1 MKNPV
6 LNFLCLFL
14 DRILY
19 FMTFKPNAQESSK
32 EDKNANSYEVSLFK
46 KGDLLEVPRTL
57 FVHFGIYLGD
67 NKVAHLMPDI
77 LPAFSSDKSH
87 IQQVVTNKR
96 LIMGVIA
103 KMASVR
109 VDSVQNFAYGGTILI
124 NHMDHRVTSK
134 PLPPEEI
141 VKRAEK
147 LVGVT
152 EYSLLWDNCEHFV
165 NDCRYGIPLSFQ
177 TDQFCETV
185 KKIIRDRR
193 SILLSAAIGTASV
206 LYMGFGLCTI
216 LPNFFISFTLWMAS

>member
-6 LNFLCLFL
+6 LTLLFL
-14 DRILY
+14 FWDRILY

-32 EDKNANSYEVSLFK
+32 EAKNANSYEVSLLK
-46 KGDLLEVPRTL
+46 NGDLLEVPRTL

-77 LPAFSSDKSH
+77 LPAFTSDKSH

-109 VDSVQNFAYGGTILI
+109 VDSVQDFAYGGTIII

-134 PLPPEEI
+134 PLPTDEI

-165 NDCRYGIPLSFQ
+165 NDCRYGVPVSFQ
-177 TDQFCETV
+177 TDQGQAQ
-185 KKIIRDRR
+185 KRSLASKNSRR
-193 SILLSAAIGTASV
+193 RLRIVAGA
-206 LYMGFGLCTI
+206 
-216 LPNFFISFTLWMAS
+216 